1 MIVLRRTVWKQDDTI
16 IPLWKAGIFRTL
28 YNTAA
33 HHSLSMLIK
42 IKMLILPLGL
52 IVREYLLRVI
62 EETMKVCMSLRTQI
76 SAQAKQ

>member
-1 MIVLRRTVWKQDDTI
+1 
-16 IPLWKAGIFRTL
+16 
-28 YNTAA
+28 
-33 HHSLSMLIK
+33 MLIK